1 MNILEFYLEQQ
12 KYPEWYKKFQS
23 MAKDKSGKIFS
34 YSSTTY
40 RYMHNFIADVEKFYR
55 LNGVPMDQWPTYED
69 GQKEDKQRTLPL
81 SLANFVYRKEDRY
94 FFTGA
99 GYTCMDLISL
109 DKTDNEEWLLLFLLL
124 LDYRSEWRNNDII
137 LTSKEY
143 IKYLLNCGLNENDV
157 LDQLENLQLIDNIEE
172 VMKTDIFWLITFAKD
187 KQFIE
192 KYIASS
198 DNEKAMLHTYVINEQ
213 KNKKSKD
220 CIGHK
225 FVAGGQMLPGQF
237 IEECKTLYVA
247 YRISKNK
254 YETFD
259 EMLEKLFEIYDEI
272 AVVSDY
278 SKIKEFIEGHLSIYE
293 DIFNRCGLRSVENE

>member
-81 SLANFVYRKEDRY
+81 SLANFVFRKEDRY

-99 GYTCMDLISL
+99 GYTCMDIINLE
-109 DKTDNEEWLLLFLLL
+109 KTDNEEWLLLFLLL

-143 IKYLLNCGLNENDV
+143 IKYLLNCGISENDI
-157 LDQLENLQLIDNIEE
+157 LDQLRLGHSF
-172 VMKTDIFWLITFAKD
+172 KTDVARLTIPSLGSVDAKSYSVALSFMYAFLEGISDALEIDRDDIDGIIEMNAEEHSWDVLVYDNVPGGAGHVKRLLD
-187 KQFIE
+187 KTTVIDSL
-192 KYIASS
+192 KSS
-198 DNEKAMLHTYVINEQ
+198 LVKVSQNCCDEDTSCYNCLRNYYN
-213 KNKKSKD
+213 
-220 CIGHK
+220 
-225 FVAGGQMLPGQF
+225 QMYHRP
-237 IEECKTLYVA
+237 CNTTN
-247 YRISKNK
+247 S
-254 YETFD
+254 
-259 EMLEKLFEIYDEI
+259 
-272 AVVSDY
+272 
-278 SKIKEFIEGHLSIYE
+278 
-293 DIFNRCGLRSVENE
+293 

>member
-12 KYPEWYKKFQS
+12 KYPGWYQKFQS
-23 MAKDKSGKIFS
+23 MAKDKSGKIFN

-55 LNGVPMDQWPTYED
+55 LKGISIDKWPTYDD

-81 SLANFVYRKEDRY
+81 SLANFIVRKDDKYY
-94 FFTGA
+94 FTSA
-99 GYTCMDLISL
+99 GYTCKDII
-109 DKTDNEEWLLLFLLL
+109 DIEATDNEEWLLLFLLL

-137 LTSKEY
+137 QTSKEY
-143 IKYLLNCGLNENDV
+143 IKYLLDCGLSEENI
-157 LDQLENLQLIDNIEE
+157 LKQLTDLQSIDNIEDI
-172 VMKTDIFWLITFAKD
+172 MKTDIFWLITFAKD
-187 KQFIE
+187 KQFVE

-198 DNEKAMLHTYVINEQ
+198 DYEKSRLQSYVINEQ

-225 FVAGGQMLPGQF
+225 FVGGGQMLPGHF

-247 YRISKNK
+247 YRISKQK
-254 YETFD
+254 YKSFD
-259 EMLEKLFEIYDEI
+259 EMLENLFKIYDKI

-278 SKIKEFIEGHLSIYE
+278 TKIKNFIAGHRSIYE
-293 DIFNRCGLRSVENE
+293 DIFKRSGLRSVENE

>member
-81 SLANFVYRKEDRY
+81 SLANFVFRKEDRY

-99 GYTCMDLISL
+99 GYTCMDIINLE
-109 DKTDNEEWLLLFLLL
+109 KTDNEEWLLLFLLL

-143 IKYLLNCGLNENDV
+143 IKYLLNCGISENDI
-157 LDQLENLQLIDNIEE
+157 LDQLSDLQLLDNIEE
-172 VMKTDIFWLITFAKD
+172 IMKTDIFWLITFAKD

-192 KYIASS
+192 KYISS
-198 DNEKAMLHTYVINEQ
+198 SEEEKSMLHTYVINEQ
-213 KNKKSKD
+213 KNKRSKD

-237 IEECKTLYVA
+237 VEECKTLYVA
-247 YRISKNK
+247 YRISKKK
-254 YETFD
+254 YETLD
-259 EMLEKLFEIYDEI
+259 EMLEELFKIYDEI
-272 AVVSDY
+272 SVVNDY
-278 SKIKEFIEGHLSIYE
+278 SKIKDFIEGHLSIYE

>member
-81 SLANFVYRKEDRY
+81 SLANFVFRKEDRY

-99 GYTCMDLISL
+99 GYTCMDIINLE
-109 DKTDNEEWLLLFLLL
+109 KTDNEEWLLLFLLL

-143 IKYLLNCGLNENDV
+143 IKYLLNCGISENDI
-157 LDQLENLQLIDNIEE
+157 LDQLSDLQLIDNIEE
-172 VMKTDIFWLITFAKD
+172 IMKTDIFWLITFAKD

-192 KYIASS
+192 KYISS
-198 DNEKAMLHTYVINEQ
+198 SEEEKSMLHTYVINEQ
-213 KNKKSKD
+213 KNKRSKD

-237 IEECKTLYVA
+237 VEECKTLYVA
-247 YRISKNK
+247 YRISKKK
-254 YETFD
+254 YETLD
-259 EMLEKLFEIYDEI
+259 EMLEELFKIYDEI
-272 AVVSDY
+272 SVVSDY
-278 SKIKEFIEGHLSIYE
+278 SKIKDFIEGHLSIYE